1 MSLSNYEK
9 QKVLGR
15 GAFGTVC
22 SVIRKKD
29 GKIYAMKQI
38 NIANS
43 SESEIEAALNE
54 IRLLSS
60 LNHINVIR
68 YKEAFYDKPSNTLNI
83 VMEYANGG
91 DLAKRIEFNK
101 KHYSLFNEN
110 FIWELIY
117 QLLYGVVYLHS
128 HHIIHRD
135 LKTANIFIMKN
146 NILKIGDL
154 NVSKLALKGYARTLT
169 GTPIYLAPEVWD
181 NQAYDYKCDIW
192 SLGCIIYELCTLYPP
207 FSGNNYTEI
216 RNNIKSG
223 KYNPISSSYS
233 NDLKQIIEWML
244 VVNPN
249 KRKSSLELLNSD
261 IIQRRINLRNH
272 LKESF
277 NAIKEEFTN
286 SPIKIKKPKS
296 PQKKPNKRKSSSRPK
311 NNPSNLINLNNIND
325 NMNNC
330 EPNIKIKKKPSQGKN
345 KIHNIPFRK
354 DNLKVKNMNNIK
366 NIKNIDMRPL
376 PLNNNWNNNQNMQIN
391 KKNNVFRRRANSAR
405 KKNQI

>member
-1 MSLSNYEK
+1 MSLNNFELI
-9 QKVLGR
+9 KVIGK
-15 GAFGTVC
+15 GAFGQVC
-22 SVIRKKD
+22 LVKRNKD
-29 GKIYAMKQI
+29 GNKYAMKRVKI
-38 NIANS
+38 LKS
-43 SESEIEAALNE
+43 SEPEIEGELNE

-60 LNHINVIR
+60 LNHINVIG

-83 VMEYANGG
+83 VMEYADGG

-181 NQAYDYKCDIW
+181 DQAYDYKCDIW
-192 SLGCIIYELCTLYPP
+192 SLGCVIYELCTLYPP

-223 KYNPISSSYS
+223 KYDPISSSYS

-277 NAIKEEFTN
+277 NKIKEEFTN